1 MKRYSCTDVRLLPT
15 GSRGGIPV
23 LKRKDKASRSNDY
36 QYPNIINNLG
46 RDLIFFRTT
55 EYNCMH
61 NESIFTKKSSIRYCI
76 KKKLTFYSNLNNEKY
91 VLLDHRYIK
100 LGEY

>member
-1 MKRYSCTDVRLLPT
+1 
-15 GSRGGIPV
+15 
-23 LKRKDKASRSNDY
+23 
-36 QYPNIINNLG
+36 
-46 RDLIFFRTT
+46 
-55 EYNCMH
+55 MH

-100 LGEY
+100 LGEYS